1 LRLAGVDMRAFAT
14 SRFIN
19 RFQLN
24 FRNHRKIVVVD
35 GRIAFVGGLNVGDD
49 YMGMEP
55 PLAPWRDTHI
65 SVEGPAVSMIQV
77 SFIEDWYWATQTLPR
92 FDAPR
97 PVEGGDMHCQV
108 IVSGPADAQETCS
121 LFFVEAINSA
131 KERLWMTT
139 PYFVPDEA
147 VFAALR
153 LAALRGVDVRILIP
167 SRADHY
173 VVFKASE
180 LYAYDALRAGIQM
193 YYYRPGFVHQK
204 VVLID
209 DVAASVGSANLDNRS
224 FRLNFEITV
233 LTVDRKFAAEVETML
248 THDFTL
254 ARRIE
259 QNEYR
264 RGTTLNRIIMHVARL
279 FAPIL

>member
-1 LRLAGVDMRAFAT
+1 
-14 SRFIN
+14 
-19 RFQLN
+19 
-24 FRNHRKIVVVD
+24 
-35 GRIAFVGGLNVGDD
+35 
-49 YMGMEP
+49 
-55 PLAPWRDTHI
+55 
-65 SVEGPAVSMIQV
+65 
-77 SFIEDWYWATQTLPR
+77 
-92 FDAPR
+92 
-97 PVEGGDMHCQV
+97 
-108 IVSGPADAQETCS
+108 
-121 LFFVEAINSA
+121 
-131 KERLWMTT
+131 
-139 PYFVPDEA
+139 
-147 VFAALR
+147 
-153 LAALRGVDVRILIP
+153 
-167 SRADHY
+167 
-173 VVFKASE
+173 
-180 LYAYDALRAGIQM
+180 
-193 YYYRPGFVHQK
+193 